1 MGTIKQ
7 NMTSLSIQT
16 DKVSICTGNILR
28 EFDFIFGP
36 KKARPKEKPSDRCGL
51 WVTTVQKNKNGVMGK
66 KGIVQIPFG
75 TIYVIALF

>member
-16 DKVSICTGNILR
+16 DKVSICTGNILC

-51 WVTTVQKNKNGVMGK
+51 
-66 KGIVQIPFG
+66 
-75 TIYVIALF
+75 